1 MNTIGQTKDQLG
13 IGVSAGSLTP
23 AILAGDRT
31 QIPTNRLYFIMVTD
45 GESMVEVDRHDY
57 TVQKG
62 AFIYVLPHHLL
73 TLRSCSDDFKTVYAC
88 FTFDILSDFPLLL
101 KAELSDYVGN
111 HPCLDLGDKDYAAL
125 SKYYDLLID
134 RYRSEDVGMEIIKG
148 LLFSLVMEV
157 NRIYSGRND
166 AMQVTHQGKLTDGF
180 FKLLHIHFCKEHS
193 VTFYAGEL
201 CVSDK
206 HLMRVIKKKT
216 GHTFHFWLTDFLLRQ
231 AKLLLLSTDM
241 NVTQTAESLHFP
253 DSSAFAKFFRK
264 GVGMSPLEYRKRHTA
279 SGE

>member
-157 NRIYSGRND
+157 NRYIPGG
-166 AMQVTHQGKLTDGF
+166 MTQ
-180 FKLLHIHFCKEHS
+180 CKS
-193 VTFYAGEL
+193 PIRASSPT
-201 CVSDK
+201 
-206 HLMRVIKKKT
+206 
-216 GHTFHFWLTDFLLRQ
+216 
-231 AKLLLLSTDM
+231 
-241 NVTQTAESLHFP
+241 
-253 DSSAFAKFFRK
+253 DSSSCFISISAKNIRLPFT
-264 GVGMSPLEYRKRHTA
+264 PENCACPTNT
-279 SGE
+279 